1 MIKANEQPILLDEK
15 YLMQSEE
22 FKEDDLK
29 VLQERMEKVRNNKN
43 FIEKFTNLLIDMSEE
58 KSFVEDQSERTDR
71 KSVV

>member
-43 FIEKFTNLLIDMSEE
+43 FIEKFGNLLINFS
-58 KSFVEDQSERTDR
+58 K
-71 KSVV
+71 